1 MVRSNLLEPRASV
14 VIPTLTAG
22 DKLARCLDRLEKQTF
37 EAFDIYIVDNSGEG
51 LAEPLA
57 ASPRVTL
64 IRNSENVGFGAAI
77 NQAVARS
84 SAEFIC
90 TLNDD
95 AYPSPEWL
103 AELVNTCVRSSD
115 VGLCASRIFLGA
127 GRDRLDSE
135 GLAVYGDGTTKQSRH
150 GRPPIAETAPR
161 EVLLPSGCAALYR
174 RSLLHALGGF
184 DEDYFLYCEDS
195 DLGLRARQ
203 AGWRCL
209 YAPRAV
215 VEHDYSASAGRA
227 SALKAY
233 LVERN
238 RLYTVV
244 KVFPVWLWPLVPW
257 YSAWRYL
264 AHARALWKQRGLA
277 SEFAAS
283 GEKWWRLVLI
293 VVSAHGS
300 ALLHVPVLLRKRRA
314 VARSAVLGGSAFRQ
328 LLRRHGTTASEIAAQ

>member
-1 MVRSNLLEPRASV
+1 MLRSYLLAPRASV

-22 DKLARCLDRLEKQTF
+22 DKLARCLDCLQQQTF
-37 EAFDIYIVDNSGEG
+37 EPFDIYIVDNSGDG

-57 ASPRVTL
+57 APPRITV
-64 IRNSENVGFGAAI
+64 IGNRENVGFGAAI
-77 NQAVARS
+77 NQAVAYS
-84 SAEFIC
+84 SAEFVC

-103 AELVNTCVRSSD
+103 SELVETCRGADD
-115 VGLCASRIFLGA
+115 VGLCASRIYLGS
-127 GRDRLDSE
+127 GRERLDSE
-135 GLAVYGDGTTKQSRH
+135 GLAVYGDGTTKQSGH
-150 GRPPIAETAPR
+150 GRAPVEEVTAR
-161 EVLLPSGCAALYR
+161 EVLVPSGCAALYR
-174 RSLLHALGGF
+174 RSMLQALGGF

-195 DLGLRARQ
+195 DLGLRARK

-209 YAPRAV
+209 FAPGAV

-238 RLYTVV
+238 RLYTVA
-244 KVFPVWLWPLVPW
+244 KVFPILLWPLVPW

-264 AHARALWKQRGLA
+264 AHARGLWKRRGLA

-300 ALLHVPVLLRKRRA
+300 ALLHAPALLRKRRS
-314 VARSAVLGGSAFRQ
+314 VRRSAVLGGLAFRQ

>member
-22 DKLARCLDRLEKQTF
+22 DKLARCLDCLEKQTF

-57 ASPRVTL
+57 VSPRITL
-64 IRNSENVGFGAAI
+64 IRNSENVGFGAAV

-103 AELVNTCVRSSD
+103 AELVNTCVGASD
-115 VGLCASRIFLGA
+115 VGLCASRIYLGS

-150 GRPPIAETAPR
+150 GRPPIEETAPR

-174 RSLLHALGGF
+174 RSLLRALDGF

-209 YAPRAV
+209 YSPRAV

-244 KVFPVWLWPLVPW
+244 KVFPLGSGPSSRGIPRGVISPMLAL
-257 YSAWRYL
+257 SGNSAAWRQNWPPREKVVATCVNSSVSPRQRL
-264 AHARALWKQRGLA
+264 AARPGALAKEAGGGAFGCSRRVG
-277 SEFAAS
+277 
-283 GEKWWRLVLI
+283 
-293 VVSAHGS
+293 
-300 ALLHVPVLLRKRRA
+300 VPA
-314 VARSAVLGGSAFRQ
+314 
-328 LLRRHGTTASEIAAQ
+328 IA